1 MLTCFGMI
9 WHYEKNSRR
18 NTKFGKIYALSKI
31 HISPNLIGKKKWNI
45 RVIINKIYKKFQNI
59 SFENSSW
66 GKHVFGKK
74 KKKKRPQNGQ

>member
-1 MLTCFGMI
+1 MVWFDIM
-9 WHYEKNSRR
+9 K
-18 NTKFGKIYALSKI
+18 KIQDETQNLAKSMHF